1 MHCLLRLPCKQCGR
15 QDSEAIAAPSEIKKE
30 ESNDVTNSVT
40 EAFQAMSSW
49 VPVLPFIDQKREQQS
64 DPDLMQVTTWIVN
77 GNVPSKLPS
86 YGSYWVQTL
95 WAQSSHL
102 MLQDGVL

>member
-1 MHCLLRLPCKQCGR
+1 MTWFLAVPAIHPSRVLCLVFLFEHGLKHSNADALSRLPCKQCGR

-49 VPVLPFIDQKREQQS
+49 VPVLPFDQKREQQS
-64 DPDLMQVTTWIVN
+64 DPASDHMHGL
-77 GNVPSKLPS
+77 
-86 YGSYWVQTL
+86 
-95 WAQSSHL
+95 
-102 MLQDGVL
+102 